1 MATFGVTI
9 YTKTEKALEELD
21 TIKNWVL
28 KAVGTSWMI
37 FLIIKGGKI
46 CCQCNLIWN
55 CPFCF
60 SMHLKTFTSAEQA

>member
-1 MATFGVTI
+1 MATFGYYFI
-9 YTKTEKALEELD
+9 YDRESSGRIGHNKKLGSEGCWYFLD
-21 TIKNWVL
+21 DLPDHKR
-28 KAVGTSWMI
+28 
-37 FLIIKGGKI
+37 GKI